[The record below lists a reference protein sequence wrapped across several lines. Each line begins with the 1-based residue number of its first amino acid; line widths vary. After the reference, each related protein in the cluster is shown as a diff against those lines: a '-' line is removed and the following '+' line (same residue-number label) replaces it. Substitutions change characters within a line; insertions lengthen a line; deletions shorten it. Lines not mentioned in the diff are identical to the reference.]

1 MILNESSRDNLLL
14 PYLELLNAKGVK
26 CTLSQL
32 KQFLLAKFVN
42 EAHIRNLS
50 LESNYYLA
58 GVAKYYFHGDLTTN
72 KTLNVFDSNV
82 KDVFN
87 TEVCQKLNILILALR
102 NSYIDSVGTT
112 FEQPEDF
119 GELTLPKLFR
129 KYNKLICKEMGIE
142 VPVKHREVVDNLD
155 RNDRVGNGYTF
166 DILYSYEEAQKY
178 NKYTEPGAWCITY
191 GEHHFNSYVRRLGIH
206 YVIFRKDGF
215 ENVER
220 KKTEGWTTQ
229 KPQDEYGNSLIAV
242 LQKNNSWE
250 PVYITSRWNHGSYS
264 DNSACE
270 ADHAYTTGEFMR
282 ITGVSPADLE
292 RIFKIWQKDREVR
305 KVNVSDERKALNKEM
320 KNVLRLVKYAQIR
333 MNGGNFDKAFDE
345 EFNFKQ
351 VNVLSNYQRL
361 GNLRQAAQTARKNG
375 KDIAQYETSYYK
387 TVRDSVRACQITYN
401 DSTYIFL
408 IDKNKI
414 LFETLYRVNG
424 TYDGISLHFE
434 TSEDDS
440 GGWNGARHFKN
451 IVLCSFPNGS
461 MLYDTRRHCFVD
473 VDGIQK
479 FKYVTDMTYS
489 GKIEGNDNGY
499 YEVKMSQNVTAWIDW
514 NTNKPLVLPN
524 GSSWFEYAVANTRF
538 WYKSGR
544 EVRTNFAGNR
554 DGAAYIVYD
563 SSANETYFYDLNTKR
578 FFQPETNEETRIYE
592 YNPFE
597 QRDNMPKGYY
607 IIRYKQSKEQYYN
620 FLYAIYHDGK
630 PLSYEGNKLFSAVD
644 SLGNGFLYF
653 VTEGKPVLFNINENK
668 NYPFPINLNNVNV
681 EQLWQKCEHFSFFRI
696 FFDYQNKEEK
706 IIIFC
711 QSNKC
716 FIKNPF
722 TNDFVFKTRF
732 NYRIYND
739 YMTFE
744 FGRNRYKL
752 IYNTATSNF
761 GMEPDGTVDDSII
774 DENKNNIMN
783 KVIKINEDT
792 IKQIVTESVKKVLKS
807 NSSKMFVNEE
817 KKNVSDNKL
826 TK

>member
-72 KTLNVFDSNV
+72 KILNAFNSNV
-82 KDVFN
+82 KDVFD
-87 TEVCQKLNILILALR
+87 TDICQKLNILILALR

-119 GELTLPKLFR
+119 GELSLPKLLR
-129 KYNKLICKEMGIE
+129 KYNKIICKGMGIE
-142 VPVKHREVVDNLD
+142 VPVKHKEVVDNLD
-155 RNDRVGNGYTF
+155 RNNRVGNGYTF
-166 DILYSYEEAQKY
+166 DILYSYEEAKKY
-178 NKYTEPGAWCITY
+178 NQYTEPGAWCITY
-191 GEHHFNSYVRRLGIH
+191 GEHHYNSYIRNLGIH

-220 KKTEGWTTQ
+220 KKTEGWTTR

-250 PVYITSRWNHGSYS
+250 PVYITSRWNHGSNM
-264 DNSACE
+264 DNSQCE
-270 ADHAYTTGEFMR
+270 ADHAYTTAEFMR
-282 ITGVSPADLE
+282 ITGVSQADLE
-292 RIFKIWQKDREVR
+292 RISKIWQKDREVR
-305 KVNVSDERKALNKEM
+305 KVEMSDERKALNKEM
-320 KNVLRLVKYAQIR
+320 KDVLRLVKYAQIR

-345 EFNFKQ
+345 EFKFKQ
-351 VNVLSNYQRL
+351 VKVLSNYQRL
-361 GNLRQAAQTARKNG
+361 DNLRQAAQTALENG
-375 KDIAQYETSYYK
+375 KDVTQYETSYKK
-387 TVRDSVRACQITYN
+387 TVRDSIRACQITYN
-401 DSTYIFL
+401 NSTYIFL

-414 LFETLYRVNG
+414 LFETLYRLNG
-424 TYDGISLHFE
+424 TYDGISHHFE
-434 TSEDDS
+434 TSEDKEYS
-440 GGWNGARHFKN
+440 SWNAARHFKN
-451 IVLCSFPNGS
+451 IVLCSFPNSS

-473 VDGIQK
+473 VDGVKK

-489 GKIEGNDNGY
+489 GKIEDNDSGY

-524 GSSWFEYAVANTRF
+524 GSSWFEYAITNSGF
-538 WYKSGR
+538 WYKSNR
-544 EVRTNFAGNR
+544 EVRTNFAGNK

-578 FFQPETNEETRIYE
+578 FFQPETDEENKIFE

-597 QRDNMPKGYY
+597 ITDNMPKDYY
-607 IIRYKQSKEQYYN
+607 VIRYHKSKEIYYQ

-630 PLSYEGNKLFSAVD
+630 PLSYEGNKLFSTVD

-653 VTEGKPVLFNINENK
+653 VTKGKPVLYNVLENK
-668 NYPFPINLNNVNV
+668 NYPFPINFTMVN
-681 EQLWQKCEHFSFFRI
+681 QNWQKNKHFSLFRI
-696 FFDYQNKEEK
+696 FYNNQTKDAKVIVFSQA
-706 IIIFC
+706 
-711 QSNKC
+711 NKC

-722 TNDFVFKTRF
+722 TNDFVFKTHF
-732 NYRIYND
+732 SYQIYTD
-739 YMTFE
+739 SMKFE
-744 FGRNRYKL
+744 FGRNRYILK
-752 IYNTATSNF
+752 YNTATSKF
-761 GMEPDGTVDDSII
+761 VMEPDGTVDDSEIN
-774 DENKNNIMN
+774 ENKNNIMN

-792 IKQIVTESVKKVLKS
+792 IKQIVTESVKRVLKS
-807 NSSKMFVNEE
+807 NLSEMFVNEK
-817 KKNVSDNKL
+817 KKNISDNKL